1 MICNKFNV
9 DDLPDID
16 NKWPGFSI
24 SIDYDKEKCLFA
36 PYIGDKKYSS
46 YFSYSSFDDKDWK
59 VLKRWLNKIFG
70 KNNVFQYTEQ
80 YEFPTISLKVLQ
92 QKLS

>member
-1 MICNKFNV
+1 MNTTLVIV
-9 DDLPDID
+9 DRVYINSLEV
-16 NKWPGFSI
+16 
-24 SIDYDKEKCLFA
+24 DYDKEKCLFA
-36 PYIGDKKYSS
+36 PFIKDKRNYLPS
-46 YFSYSSFDDKDWK
+46 FSYSSFDDKDWK